1 MKVSR
6 SLLAFDIRPYFSHLQ
21 SIPQCMLTVHNV
33 FRYLPGGSGAFRP
46 EVLPGKEDRSAPFQ
60 DAAIDTG
67 VGQIGQVLEFNQLQA
82 EGDDHRPAAVNDE
95 KHQLLL
101 AVYLYSGIWIS

>member
-46 EVLPGKEDRSAPFQ
+46 EVLPGKEDRNTPFQ

-101 AVYLYSGIWIS
+101 AV